1 MIFTAL
7 ALLAATGATPAA
19 KPTPAKSVGA
29 TSVGA
34 KAPSAAQTAARARMS
49 QCSKQ
54 YQADKAAKKLPAG
67 QTWPKYYS
75 ACNTKL
81 KG

>member
-19 KPTPAKSVGA
+19 KPTPAKTA
-29 TSVGA
+29 PA
-34 KAPSAAQTAARARMS
+34 KAPSAAQTAARARMT

-54 YQADKAAKKLPAG
+54 YQADKAAKKLAAG

-75 ACNTKL
+75 ACNAKM